1 MFDFDIKNLVV
12 HIRSVEQGRDVVTW
26 FAEQGYH
33 TEALVPDI
41 YMEYPYFY
49 VYDKEDT
56 IISGRKTPPVSKLAI
71 LLEYE
76 DWLEA
81 TQQVSDFEIDEASF
95 CKVLNLGFEVANN
108 G

>member
-12 HIRSVEQGRDVVTW
+12 HIRSVEQGHDVVAW

-49 VYDKEDT
+49 VYDKEDM
-56 IISGRKTPPVSKLAI
+56 ILSGRSIPPVSKFDI

-81 TQQVSDFEIDEASF
+81 TQQVSDFEIDEVSF
-95 CKVLNLGFEVANN
+95 CEVLNLGFEVANN

>member
-12 HIRSVEQGRDVVTW
+12 HIRSVEQGCDVVAW

-41 YMEYPYFY
+41 YMDYPYFH
-49 VYDKEDT
+49 VYDRECK
-56 IISGRKTPPVSKLAI
+56 IISGRMSPPISKFAI

-81 TQQVSDFEIDEASF
+81 TQQVSDFEIDEVSF
-95 CKVLNLGFEVANN
+95 CEVLNMGFEVANN